1 MRGVMQ
7 QDFAMG
13 IEEKFNWAN
22 PASSVCRLYYCCL
35 VVVVVVVVLCYEDDI
50 DRYQIRREQ
59 RDKDEVGVRE
69 LTIRMAD

>member
-7 QDFAMG
+7 QDLATG
-13 IEEKFNWAN
+13 IEEKVNWAN
-22 PASSVCRLYYCCL
+22 PASSVFRLYCCCF
-35 VVVVVVVVLCYEDDI
+35 VFLCYEDDI

>member
-7 QDFAMG
+7 QDLATG
-13 IEEKFNWAN
+13 IEEKVSWAN
-22 PASSVCRLYYCCL
+22 PASSVCRLSCCCL
-35 VVVVVVVVLCYEDDI
+35 VVVIVVLCYEDDI

-69 LTIRMAD
+69 LAIRMAD

>member
-1 MRGVMQ
+1 MKKKSTEPIPPPL
-7 QDFAMG
+7 F
-13 IEEKFNWAN
+13 F
-22 PASSVCRLYYCCL
+22 VC

-69 LTIRMAD
+69 LAIRMAD

>member
-1 MRGVMQ
+1 MQ
-7 QDFAMG
+7 QNLATG
-13 IEEKFNWAN
+13 IEEKVNLAN
-22 PASSVCRLYYCCL
+22 LASSVCRLYCCCL
-35 VVVVVVVVLCYEDDI
+35 VVVVLCYEDDI

>member
-1 MRGVMQ
+1 MQ
-7 QDFAMG
+7 QNLATG
-13 IEEKFNWAN
+13 IEEKVNLAN
-22 PASSVCRLYYCCL
+22 LASSVCRLCYCCL
-35 VVVVVVVVLCYEDDI
+35 VVVVVVLCYEDDI